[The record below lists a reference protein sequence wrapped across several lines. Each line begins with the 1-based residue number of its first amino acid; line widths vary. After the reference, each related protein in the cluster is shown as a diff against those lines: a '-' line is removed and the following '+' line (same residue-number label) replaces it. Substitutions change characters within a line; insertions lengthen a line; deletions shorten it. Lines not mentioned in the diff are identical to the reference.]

1 MKLLTMSNPKTAK
14 GEALGYLSFI
24 LHLAP
29 GTLSGFQT
37 CPMASAG
44 CLAGCLNT
52 AGRGRFDNTQ
62 RARIRK
68 TQWLF
73 RDRAGF
79 IAQLARDIVEAK
91 RKASRLGLVPVFRLN
106 GTSDI
111 RWETIRVDTVVVT
124 RDNATAYNARNI
136 FEAFP
141 DLTFYDY
148 TKIPNRR
155 NIPPNYHLT
164 FSRSEDNAAS
174 VAAMLDN
181 GTNVAVLFD
190 SLPDTYLGRPVIDG
204 TTHDLR
210 FLDPRGV
217 IVGLVPK
224 GKAKRDKSGF
234 VVDVPPSPRAT
245 RAPLTVIH

>member
-14 GEALGYLSFI
+14 GESLGYLSFI

-29 GTLSGFQT
+29 GKLSGFQT

-52 AGRGRFDNTQ
+52 SGRGRFTRTQ
-62 RARIRK
+62 EARIKK

-73 RDRAGF
+73 KDRVTFMSQLVRDV
-79 IAQLARDIVEAK
+79 LAAE
-91 RKASRLGLVPVFRLN
+91 RKARRLNLTPVFRLN

-111 RWETIRVDTVVVT
+111 RWETIEVEKDGTTFQNVFR
-124 RDNATAYNARNI
+124 
-136 FEAFP
+136 AFP
-141 DLTFYDY
+141 HLTWYDY

-164 FSRSEDNAAS
+164 FSRSEENGDKVSEMLTNGFN
-174 VAAMLDN
+174 VAA
-181 GTNVAVLFD
+181 LFD
-190 SLPDTYLGRPVIDG
+190 TLPKTFLGFPVIDG
-204 TTHDLR
+204 TEHDLR
-210 FLDPRGV
+210 FMDPKGV

-224 GKAKRDKSGF
+224 GKAKHDTSGF
-234 VVDVPPSPRAT
+234 VVQLKKAS
-245 RAPLTVIH
+245 